1 MELIIGLVVLLVGA
15 KLLGEVAER
24 IGLPSVI
31 GYIFAGVFAG
41 PQFLNLATAGEV
53 FAFAELG
60 IILMLFVTGFKQ
72 GNIAELLKN
81 FRAIATV
88 SSFGYFFSYAA
99 VVLVSLWA
107 GMSFDQ
113 AILFGLILASTDLG
127 ISIEGI
133 TSAGKMGTH
142 AGRTML
148 GVGVLDSAAGLLI
161 FTLVMT
167 YLSFGGFD
175 PVSMGFVL
183 LSIVAFL
190 AMFMVLQRFVPAM
203 IEQIE
208 HLTVEQAEF
217 SFAFVFM
224 LFLAFMAQLFGLHG
238 IIGAF
243 LAGALLA
250 HSPIAGTNFI
260 EKISSIS
267 YAIFVPLFFVWTG
280 LLLDFSA
287 LTEVSFIMAGAVLV
301 TTAIGAYAAARL
313 CSFSD
318 DEGVLMGIA
327 LLPRGDINL
336 IIASIGIT
344 TIGVGGQLLVPP
356 DVGGFMF
363 SSTMLIVLFAAV
375 VTAVLMKIF
384 VKHGYMH
391 MHAAKPKQV

>member
-1 MELIIGLVVLLVGA
+1 VELIISLVVLLVGA

-31 GYIFAGVFAG
+31 GYIFAGVAAG
-41 PQFLNLATAGEV
+41 PLFLNVAAPGDV
-53 FAFAELG
+53 YAFAELG
-60 IILMLFVTGFKQ
+60 IILMLFVTGFEQ

-81 FRAIATV
+81 FRPIAAV
-88 SSFGYFFSYAA
+88 SSFGYFLTYAA

-107 GMSFDQ
+107 GLSFGQ

-148 GVGVLDSAAGLLI
+148 GVGVLDSAGGLLI

-167 YLSFGGFD
+167 YLSAGGFD

-208 HLTVEQAEF
+208 HMTVEQAEF

-224 LFLAFMAQLFGLHG
+224 LFLAFMAQVFGLHG

-260 EKISSIS
+260 DKISSIS

-287 LTEVSFIMAGAVLV
+287 LTEVSFIMAGAILV
-301 TTAIGAYAAARL
+301 TTAIGAYTAARL
-313 CSFSD
+313 CGFSD

-356 DVGGFMF
+356 AVGGFMF

-375 VTAVLMKIF
+375 LTAVLMKIF
-384 VKHGYMH
+384 VKRGS
-391 MHAAKPKQV
+391 MHAAKPKRA